1 MKLPNQSLPVN
12 RRDIIQPDLV
22 VVPVKHSKGRLI
34 CTEYQYQ
41 YVRGSNPNPNAPMKF
56 SESVDCG
63 CRIFSGLSRAM
74 CFAAC
79 RLF

>member
-1 MKLPNQSLPVN
+1 MKIPNQSLPVN

-22 VVPVKHSKGRLI
+22 LVSVKDSKGRLI
-34 CTEYQYQ
+34 RQEYQ
-41 YVRGSNPNPNAPMKF
+41 YVRGSNPNPNAPIQL

-63 CRIFSGLSRAM
+63 CRVFSGLSRAM

-79 RLF
+79 GIF